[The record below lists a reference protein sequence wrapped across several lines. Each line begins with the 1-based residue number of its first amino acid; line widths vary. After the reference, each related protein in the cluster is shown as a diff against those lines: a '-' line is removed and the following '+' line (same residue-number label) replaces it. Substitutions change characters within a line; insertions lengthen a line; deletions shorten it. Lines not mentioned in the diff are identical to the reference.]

1 MKYCIIELHFVV
13 TKFKTVWQYI
23 PWLFKKFLFS
33 EESGKSC
40 IIGYWRKH
48 FRKENTMMGV
58 TLMLQSLYFTNLK
71 KESSPFFT
79 TGTKFTDRS
88 FLLPQNHES
97 LNPAPQNIL
106 FKIDWVLY
114 WVFIFFVL
122 YCFYIVLCW
131 LSFILFFSSILL

>member
-1 MKYCIIELHFVV
+1 
-13 TKFKTVWQYI
+13 
-23 PWLFKKFLFS
+23 
-33 EESGKSC
+33 
-40 IIGYWRKH
+40 
-48 FRKENTMMGV
+48 MMGV

-114 WVFIFFVL
+114 WVFILFEFYIVFILFYVDWVL
-122 YCFYIVLCW
+122 YCFLAAYYYKND
-131 LSFILFFSSILL
+131 FMKAK